1 VSRGR
6 SGRLGLYSLLLGH
19 CLLLGFA
26 AARLEAAPSAPSPPA
41 LVRGAAQEL
50 LLTSLPPLLG
60 SKEVRRHLET
70 GLTTTFAFEVRVS
83 GAAKA
88 RGGGRV
94 DIRYELWDEVW
105 LVTRLDGA
113 GQAQRLRFAAFPQL
127 EAWWRDLRLPV
138 LRAPGSPGSGVPGGR
153 ADIQLRV
160 IPFSQSE
167 QLDAQRWLSRSLAE
181 ESGEPGAVAG
191 LRNEPSE
198 DLLQLLL
205 ATSIGRPPLLEL
217 RWKLAVPPAGPAPPG
232 EIRR

>member
-1 VSRGR
+1 VSAVRP
-6 SGRLGLYSLLLGH
+6 LLLALHLLLG
-19 CLLLGFA
+19 A
-26 AARLEAAPSAPSPPA
+26 AAAVAAAPPPV
-41 LVRGAAQEL
+41 LERGAAQEL
-50 LLTSLPPLLG
+50 LLTRLPPLLG

-70 GLTTTFAFEVRVS
+70 GLTTTFAFEVRVA

-138 LRAPGSPGSGVPGGR
+138 LRAAGSGGR

-181 ESGEPGAVAG
+181 ESGDPGAIAG

-205 ATSIGRPPLLEL
+205 ATSIGRPPVLEL
-217 RWKLAVPPAGPAPPG
+217 RWKMAVPPPG
-232 EIRR
+232 LPGTPGTPGDIRR

>member
-1 VSRGR
+1 MSAARPVL
-6 SGRLGLYSLLLGH
+6 LGLGLLLG
-19 CLLLGFA
+19 LA
-26 AARLEAAPSAPSPPA
+26 STRLEAAPPPA
-41 LVRGAAQEL
+41 LARGPAQEL
-50 LLTSLPPLLG
+50 LLTRLPPLLG

-70 GLTTTFAFEVRVS
+70 GLTTTFAFEVRLS
-83 GAAKA
+83 GSGAKA

-113 GQAQRLRFAAFPQL
+113 GQAQRLRFAAFQQL

-138 LRAPGSPGSGVPGGR
+138 LRPGAGGQAPQR
-153 ADIQLRV
+153 ADVQLRV

-181 ESGEPGAVAG
+181 ESGEPGAVSR
-191 LRNEPSE
+191 LRTEPSD

-217 RWKLAVPPAGPAPPG
+217 RWKLAVPPG
-232 EIRR
+232 ESRR